1 MSYEVGTSFC
11 YVFMSIV
18 RIGLVGMRKTEE
30 GLTDKFERYVTFG
43 AYHLRPLGVWVR
55 VMGVG

>member
-1 MSYEVGTSFC
+1 MSYEVGTSFR
-11 YVFMSIV
+11 YVFMTIV

-43 AYHLRPLGVWVR
+43 AYHLRPL
-55 VMGVG
+55 